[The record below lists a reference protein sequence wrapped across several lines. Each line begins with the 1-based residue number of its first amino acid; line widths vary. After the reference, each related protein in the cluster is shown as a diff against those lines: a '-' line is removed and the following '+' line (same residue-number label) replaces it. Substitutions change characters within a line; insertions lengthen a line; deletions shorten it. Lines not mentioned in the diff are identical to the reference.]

1 MYLLKMEKA
10 LNIGFLI
17 EIIKKQFSIVEEH
30 SIGVKHIGDQMIKYW
45 FCHLLAVL
53 LRTNY
58 LIFLSFSFLIF
69 KMRCLS

>member
-30 SIGVKHIGDQMIKYW
+30 SIGVKHIGDQILVLSLTSCFTSYK
-45 FCHLLAVL
+45 LLNL
-53 LRTNY
+53 SELQFSY
-58 LIFLSFSFLIF
+58 L
-69 KMRCLS
+69 